1 METHKHMNLFLRL
14 AITVFRKLK
23 PSSIVVLRSVL
34 RQISDVILLVVNQLG
49 SPELLIIVAVEDLS
63 YYYE

>member
-1 METHKHMNLFLRL
+1 METHKHMHLFLRL

>member
-14 AITVFRKLK
+14 TITVFRKLK

-34 RQISDVILLVVNQLG
+34 RQISDVILLVENQLG